1 MKEIS
6 FYLFL
11 FLFFIEKSK
20 ELKRDINKISDGDII
35 YNYIEFDDGK
45 KYLLNPRSE
54 KVVLFTNSN
63 TMRNLKSENNE
74 IDYFDF
80 LKLKLNSNDNI
91 KIKIDDK
98 EYEFDKVYSYVFENK
113 KDTVYKDI
121 EGYIGIKNGANFIKK
136 LKLDKKHGY
145 KQKFNSDSEQFYF
158 GKEVKIDDDYDDDD
172 KLASIEPAL
181 DDDDELSLSL
191 SQFTFKSID
200 KINDK
205 YQYQIEKENDN
216 YIDSENKVFIS
227 LFLNNFHIAP
237 TDWIEKVLKKSGI
250 KDNEYNKT
258 NDVSYLNKNLYK
270 YQLINSGTKKTKKP
284 DNFNFIFDLS
294 TAVKIKLFNE
304 KNEVTFLGYDKEV
317 YKTKDI
323 FLSNS
328 LLNYSVNYN
337 FEDSVLTIIGD
348 EDNLTDIE
356 SFVPVVLFIISCV
369 IVIIIIIGVVFIIR
383 KNKNN
388 NANIDNQD
396 SNNAGLVP
404 N

>member
-1 MKEIS
+1 MKEFS

-11 FLFFIEKSK
+11 FLFFNVKSK
-20 ELKRDINKISDGDII
+20 EYI
-35 YNYIEFDDGK
+35 YNISINDENETNFNYIKFGERKF
-45 KYLLNPRSE
+45 LLNPRSE
-54 KVVLFTNSN
+54 KVVIFNNSN

-80 LKLKLNSNDNI
+80 IKLTLNNYHNKTII
-91 KIKIDDK
+91 KIGDEDK
-98 EYEFDKVYSYVFENK
+98 EFNVYSYEF
-113 KDTVYKDI
+113 KDKEKTVYNDI

-136 LKLDKKHGY
+136 LDLDKKHGY
-145 KQKFNSDSEQFYF
+145 KQKFNSDFEQFYF

-172 KLASIEPAL
+172 NLASIEPAL

-205 YQYQIEKENDN
+205 YQYQIDKENDN

-237 TDWIEKVLKKSGI
+237 TDWIEKVLNKSGI

-258 NDVSYLNKNLYK
+258 NVNYLKGSLIK
-270 YQLINSGTKKTKKP
+270 YQLNNSKANKP

-294 TAVKIKLFNE
+294 TAIKIKLFNE
-304 KNEVTFLGYDKEV
+304 KNEVTFLGYDKSNV
-317 YKTKDI
+317 DDDI

-328 LLNYSVNYN
+328 LLYYSVNYN

-369 IVIIIIIGVVFIIR
+369 IVIIIIIGVIFIIR

>member
-1 MKEIS
+1 MKEFS

-11 FLFFIEKSK
+11 FLFFNVKSK
-20 ELKRDINKISDGDII
+20 EYIYNISINDENETNF
-35 YNYIEFDDGK
+35 NYIEFGERK
-45 KYLLNPRSE
+45 FLLNPRSE
-54 KVVLFTNSN
+54 KVVLFINST
-63 TMRNLKSENNE
+63 TMRNLKSKNNE
-74 IDYFDF
+74 NDYFDF
-80 LKLKLNSNDNI
+80 LKLTLIDNGNETTIENKKL
-91 KIKIDDK
+91 
-98 EYEFDKVYSYVFENK
+98 KVYEYVFENK
-113 KDTVYKDI
+113 EDTAYKDI
-121 EGYIGIKNGANFIKK
+121 YGYIGIKNGANFIKK
-136 LKLDKKHGY
+136 LDLDKKHGY
-145 KQKFNSDSEQFYF
+145 KQFFKNKKAQFYF
-158 GKEVKIDDDYDDDD
+158 GKEVDIDDDYDDDD
-172 KLASIEPAL
+172 LVSIEPAL

-237 TDWIEKVLKKSGI
+237 TDWIEKVLNKSGI

-258 NDVSYLNKNLYK
+258 NNVNYLKGSLIK
-270 YQLINSGTKKTKKP
+270 YQLNNSKANKP
-284 DNFNFIFDLS
+284 NNFNFIFDLS
-294 TAVKIKLFNE
+294 TAIKIKLFNE
-304 KNEVTFLGYDKEV
+304 KNEVTFLGYDNSKV
-317 YKTKDI
+317 DDDI

-369 IVIIIIIGVVFIIR
+369 IVIIIIIGVIFIIR

>member
-1 MKEIS
+1 MKEFS

-11 FLFFIEKSK
+11 FLFFNVKSK
-20 ELKRDINKISDGDII
+20 EYI
-35 YNYIEFDDGK
+35 YNISINDENETNFNYIKFGERKF
-45 KYLLNPRSE
+45 LLNPRSE
-54 KVVLFTNSN
+54 KVVIFNNSN

-80 LKLKLNSNDNI
+80 IKLTLNNYHNKTII
-91 KIKIDDK
+91 KIGDEDK
-98 EYEFDKVYSYVFENK
+98 EFNVYSYEF
-113 KDTVYKDI
+113 KDKEKTVYNDI

-136 LKLDKKHGY
+136 LDLDKKHGY
-145 KQKFNSDSEQFYF
+145 KQKFNSDFEQFYF

-172 KLASIEPAL
+172 NLASIEPAL

-237 TDWIEKVLKKSGI
+237 TDWIEKVLNKSGI

-258 NDVSYLNKNLYK
+258 NVNYLKGSLIK
-270 YQLINSGTKKTKKP
+270 YQLNNSKANKP

-294 TAVKIKLFNE
+294 TAIKIKLFNE
-304 KNEVTFLGYDKEV
+304 KNEVTFLGYDKSNV
-317 YKTKDI
+317 DDDI

-328 LLNYSVNYN
+328 LLYYSVNYN

-369 IVIIIIIGVVFIIR
+369 IVIIIIIGVIFIIR

>member
-1 MKEIS
+1 
-6 FYLFL
+6 
-11 FLFFIEKSK
+11 
-20 ELKRDINKISDGDII
+20 
-35 YNYIEFDDGK
+35 
-45 KYLLNPRSE
+45 
-54 KVVLFTNSN
+54 
-63 TMRNLKSENNE
+63 MRNLKSKNNE
-74 IDYFDF
+74 NDYFDF
-80 LKLKLNSNDNI
+80 LKLTLIDNGNETTIENKKL
-91 KIKIDDK
+91 
-98 EYEFDKVYSYVFENK
+98 KVYEYVFENK
-113 KDTVYKDI
+113 EDTAYKDI
-121 EGYIGIKNGANFIKK
+121 YGYIGIKNGANFIKK
-136 LKLDKKHGY
+136 LDLDKKHGY
-145 KQKFNSDSEQFYF
+145 KQFFKNKKAQFYF
-158 GKEVKIDDDYDDDD
+158 GKEVDIDDDYDDDD
-172 KLASIEPAL
+172 LVSIEPAL

-237 TDWIEKVLKKSGI
+237 TDWIEKVLNKSGI

-258 NDVSYLNKNLYK
+258 NVNYLKGSLIK
-270 YQLINSGTKKTKKP
+270 YQLNNSKANKP

-294 TAVKIKLFNE
+294 TAIKMKLFNE
-304 KNEVTFLGYDKEV
+304 NNELTFLGYDKSKV
-317 YKTKDI
+317 DDDI

-337 FEDSVLTIIGD
+337 FEDNVLTIIGD

>member
-35 YNYIEFDDGK
+35 YNYIEFDENK
-45 KYLLNPRSE
+45 KFLLNPRSE

-237 TDWIEKVLKKSGI
+237 NEWIEKVLTKCGL
-250 KDNEYNKT
+250 KDEYETSKVN
-258 NDVSYLNKNLYK
+258 YLNEELTIYKLKNS
-270 YQLINSGTKKTKKP
+270 NKKKE
-284 DNFNFIFDLS
+284 NFNFIFDLS
-294 TAVKIKLFNE
+294 TAIKIKLFNE
-304 KNEVTFLGYDKEV
+304 NNELTFLGYDKSKV
-317 YKTKDI
+317 DDDI

>member
-1 MKEIS
+1 MKEFS

-11 FLFFIEKSK
+11 FLFFNVKSK
-20 ELKRDINKISDGDII
+20 EYI
-35 YNYIEFDDGK
+35 YNISINDENETNFNYIKFGEK
-45 KYLLNPRSE
+45 KFLLNPRSE
-54 KVVLFTNSN
+54 KVVLFINST
-63 TMRNLKSENNE
+63 TMRNLKSKNNE
-74 IDYFDF
+74 NDYFDF
-80 LKLKLNSNDNI
+80 LKLTLIDNGNETTIENKKL
-91 KIKIDDK
+91 
-98 EYEFDKVYSYVFENK
+98 KVYEYVFENK
-113 KDTVYKDI
+113 EDTAYKDI
-121 EGYIGIKNGANFIKK
+121 YGYIGIKNGANFIKK
-136 LKLDKKHGY
+136 LDLDKKHGY
-145 KQKFNSDSEQFYF
+145 KQFFKNKKAQFYF
-158 GKEVKIDDDYDDDD
+158 GKEVDIDDDYDDDD
-172 KLASIEPAL
+172 LVSIEPAL

-237 TDWIEKVLKKSGI
+237 TDWIEKVLNKSGI

-258 NDVSYLNKNLYK
+258 NVNYLKGSLIK
-270 YQLINSGTKKTKKP
+270 YQLNNSKANKP

-294 TAVKIKLFNE
+294 TAIKMKLFNE
-304 KNEVTFLGYDKEV
+304 NNELTFLGYDKSKV
-317 YKTKDI
+317 DDDI

-337 FEDSVLTIIGD
+337 FEDNVLTIIGD

>member
-1 MKEIS
+1 MKEFS

-11 FLFFIEKSK
+11 FLFFNVKSK
-20 ELKRDINKISDGDII
+20 E
-35 YNYIEFDDGK
+35 YNYNISINDENETNFNYIKFGEK
-45 KYLLNPRSE
+45 KFLLNPRSE
-54 KVVLFTNSN
+54 KVVIFNNSN
-63 TMRNLKSENNE
+63 TMRNLKSDKNE

-80 LKLKLNSNDNI
+80 IKLTLNNYHNKTI
-91 KIKIDDK
+91 IRIGNEDK
-98 EYEFDKVYSYVFENK
+98 EFNVYSYEFNNK
-113 KDTVYKDI
+113 EDTAFKDI
-121 EGYIGIKNGANFIKK
+121 EGYIGIKNKANFIKK
-136 LKLDKKHGY
+136 LDLDKKHGY
-145 KQKFNSDSEQFYF
+145 KQQFNSDSEQFYF
-158 GKEVKIDDDYDDDD
+158 GKEVKIDDDYKDDD

-205 YQYQIEKENDN
+205 YQYQIGKDNDN
-216 YIDSENKVFIS
+216 YIDSKNKVFIS
-227 LFLNNFHIAP
+227 LFSNNFHIAP
-237 TDWIEKVLKKSGI
+237 NKWIEKVLTKCGL
-250 KDNEYNKT
+250 KDEYETSKVN
-258 NDVSYLNKNLYK
+258 YLNEELTIYKLKNS
-270 YQLINSGTKKTKKP
+270 NKKTE
-284 DNFNFIFDLS
+284 NFNFIFDLS
-294 TAVKIKLFNE
+294 TAIKIKLFNE
-304 KNEVTFLGYDKEV
+304 NNELTFLGYDKSKV
-317 YKTKDI
+317 NDDI

-337 FEDSVLTIIGD
+337 FEDNVLTIIGD

-369 IVIIIIIGVVFIIR
+369 IVIIIIIGVIFIIR

>member
-11 FLFFIEKSK
+11 FLFFNVKSK
-20 ELKRDINKISDGDII
+20 EYI
-35 YNYIEFDDGK
+35 YNISINDENETNFNYIKFGEK
-45 KYLLNPRSE
+45 KFLLNPRSE
-54 KVVLFTNSN
+54 KVVLFINST
-63 TMRNLKSENNE
+63 TMRNLKSKNNE

-80 LKLKLNSNDNI
+80 LKLTLIDNGNETTIEDKKL
-91 KIKIDDK
+91 
-98 EYEFDKVYSYVFENK
+98 KVYEYVFENK
-113 KDTVYKDI
+113 EDTAYKDI

-136 LKLDKKHGY
+136 LDLDKKHGY
-145 KQKFNSDSEQFYF
+145 KQFFKNKSAQFYF
-158 GKEVKIDDDYDDDD
+158 GKEVDIDDDYDDDD

-237 TDWIEKVLKKSGI
+237 NEWIEKVLKKSGL
-250 KDNEYNKT
+250 KDEYETSKVN
-258 NDVSYLNKNLYK
+258 YLNEELTIYKLKNS
-270 YQLINSGTKKTKKP
+270 NKKKE
-284 DNFNFIFDLS
+284 NFNFIFDLS
-294 TAVKIKLFNE
+294 TAIKIKLFNE
-304 KNEVTFLGYDKEV
+304 NNEVTFLGYDKSKV
-317 YKTKDI
+317 DDDI

>member
-6 FYLFL
+6 FYIFL
-11 FLFFIEKSK
+11 FFLFIEKSR
-20 ELKRDINKISDGDII
+20 ELKRDINKISDGETI

-237 TDWIEKVLKKSGI
+237 NEWIEKVLKKSGL
-250 KDNEYNKT
+250 KDEYETSKVN
-258 NDVSYLNKNLYK
+258 YLNEELTIYKLKNS
-270 YQLINSGTKKTKKP
+270 NKKTE
-284 DNFNFIFDLS
+284 NFNFIFDLS
-294 TAVKIKLFNE
+294 TAIKIKLFNE
-304 KNEVTFLGYDKEV
+304 NNELTFLGYDKSKV
-317 YKTKDI
+317 DDDI

-348 EDNLTDIE
+348 EDNITDIE

>member
-1 MKEIS
+1 MKEFS
-6 FYLFL
+6 FYLFFL
-11 FLFFIEKSK
+11 YLFFHVKSL
-20 ELKRDINKISDGDII
+20 ELEYEIKKSENEQKKYF
-35 YNYIEFDDGK
+35 YNYIKLDDK
-45 KYLLNPRSE
+45 NFLLNPRSE
-54 KVVLFTNSN
+54 KVVLFGNSQ
-63 TMRNLKSENNE
+63 TFKILQSDKNE

-80 LKLKLNSNDNI
+80 LELELKNYGSYNI
-91 KIKIDDK
+91 KINNNLIQ
-98 EYEFDKVYSYVFENK
+98 FNNVYSIENIG
-113 KDTVYKDI
+113 DPYNDI
-121 EGYIGIKNGANFIKK
+121 AGYIGIKNGANFIKTLD
-136 LKLDKKHGY
+136 LKKKHGY
-145 KQKFNSDSEQFYF
+145 KQKVNSNGEKFYL

-172 KLASIEPAL
+172 NLVTIEPAL

-237 TDWIEKVLKKSGI
+237 NEWIEKVLKKSGL
-250 KDNEYNKT
+250 KDEYETSKVN
-258 NDVSYLNKNLYK
+258 YLNEELTIYKLKNS
-270 YQLINSGTKKTKKP
+270 NKKKE
-284 DNFNFIFDLS
+284 NFNFIFDLS
-294 TAVKIKLFNE
+294 TAIKIKLFNE
-304 KNEVTFLGYDKEV
+304 NNEVTFLGYDKSKV
-317 YKTKDI
+317 DDDI

-348 EDNLTDIE
+348 EDNITDIE